1 VSAFVWKLL
10 VEYDGTEYSGWQ
22 FQPGVRSVQEEMERA
37 LSILLRRPVRVA
49 GAGRTDAGV
58 HASGQVATFPA
69 VEGDLDLAA
78 SDPFYRLNSILAHDV
93 AVREVARMPPRF
105 HARFSA
111 IRRHYVYRLL
121 RRKSP
126 LERRRAYVIRGPF
139 DLDLFR
145 AAGARLPGE
154 RDFASLGAPT
164 DPGTSTVCRLE
175 RLEIRAQGDLVILE
189 VSANRFLRK
198 MVRTL
203 VGVLLEVARGRRP
216 PEWIDEL
223 LAAKDRRAAT
233 APVAARGL
241 TLVGVDYPER
251 AALEPEGSP

>member
-1 VSAFVWKLL
+1 MPDFVWKLV
-10 VEYDGTEYSGWQ
+10 VEYDGTEFSGWQ
-22 FQPGVRSVQEEMERA
+22 WQPGVRTVQEEMERA
-37 LSILLRRPVRVA
+37 LAVLLRRPVRVA

-58 HASGQVATFPA
+58 HATGQVATFTGSQDDA
-69 VEGDLDLAA
+69 DLDYHETL
-78 SDPFYRLNSILAHDV
+78 YKLNAILAQDV
-93 AVREVARMPPRF
+93 AVRSVERMPPRF

-126 LERRRAYVIRGPF
+126 LDRRSAILPRGSV
-139 DLDLFR
+139 DLDLLR
-145 AAGARLPGE
+145 AAAARVPGK
-154 RDFASLGAPT
+154 RDFASLGTAA
-164 DPGTSTVCRLE
+164 DPGEPTVCRLE
-175 RLEIRAQGDLVILE
+175 RLDVVASGGVLILE

-203 VGVLLEVARGRRP
+203 VGALLEVARGKRP

-223 LAAKDRRAAT
+223 LSARDRRAAPP
-233 APVAARGL
+233 PVPARGL

-251 AALEPEGSP
+251 PSLETEGRE

>member
-1 VSAFVWKLL
+1 MTDFIWKLV
-10 VEYDGTEYSGWQ
+10 VEYDGTEFSGWQ
-22 FQPGVRSVQEEMERA
+22 WQPGVRTVQEEMERA
-37 LSILLRRPVRVA
+37 LGALLRRPVRVA
-49 GAGRTDAGV
+49 GAGRTDTGV
-58 HASGQVATFPA
+58 HATGQVASFVASLHDP
-69 VEGDLDLAA
+69 DLDFPDLV
-78 SDPFYRLNSILAHDV
+78 YKLNAILAHDV
-93 AVREVARMPPRF
+93 SVRSVERMPPRF

-126 LERRRAYVIRGPF
+126 LERRSAFLPRGPV
-139 DLDLFR
+139 DLDLLR
-145 AAGARLPGE
+145 EAAARLPGT
-154 RDFASLGAPT
+154 RDFASVGTAS
-164 DPGTSTVCRLE
+164 DPGESTICRLE
-175 RLEIRAQGDLVILE
+175 RLDVVASGGGIILE

-223 LAAKDRRAAT
+223 LNANDRRAAT
-233 APVAARGL
+233 PPVPARGL

-251 AALEPEGSP
+251 HPLEPEGSE